1 MDVPQVDQSGFPP
14 PARSQWPGRVSADWQ
29 VVVYPTSYLVDAAGE
44 IRYQVTGTLE
54 WDAPAVVQVI
64 EAMMDEVPS
73 LRTDPAPA
81 SVW

>member
-1 MDVPQVDQSGFPP
+1 M
-14 PARSQWPGRVSADWQ
+14 
-29 VVVYPTSYLVDAAGE
+29 VYPTSYLVDAAGE